1 MFSLST
7 LITLA
12 HRINL
17 VFILYMYMNLYIN
30 DLSFVILKVWNAS
43 NYTLN
48 QTVSLGSEV
57 RTMVVSS
64 DIIYMGCKGG
74 IVEVWCRKKLSRKET
89 LQTGTNC
96 RVVCMALNSNEDVL
110 LIGTSDGRIQ
120 VIHIN
125 LVIHILFNF
134 NLFQSILWATLII
147 YHFSAHFTG
156 LGSELKI
163 LLYIKI
169 VVRSSE
175 KCHLTDIF
183 F

>member
-17 VFILYMYMNLYIN
+17 VFILYMYMNLYII

-134 NLFQSILWATLII
+134 NLFSV
-147 YHFSAHFTG
+147 HFMGHLDHLPFFCSFYR
-156 LGSELKI
+156 LGK
-163 LLYIKI
+163 
-169 VVRSSE
+169 
-175 KCHLTDIF
+175 
-183 F
+183 